1 MMLLV
6 DVFSYLILARTDKGT
21 YYTTTTTTT
30 TAAAT
35 TIATL
40 IVVDK
45 RVY

>member
-1 MMLLV
+1 MLLV
-6 DVFSYLILARTDKGT
+6 DVFSYPIWARTNKGT

-30 TAAAT
+30 TATTT

-40 IVVDK
+40 TVVDK